1 MNTDLILGDGFYEH
15 VISHEIGH
23 SLEVHPFDG
32 FIVNNALD
40 RTVDTVM
47 SYDEDY
53 FYPLDPMPIDI
64 AAIGFLYG
72 QSNPNLQDDDYYWSN
87 YELNNYRFSITD
99 AGGNDSIILDNW
111 NTGIAVNLEPN

>member
-1 MNTDLILGDGFYEH
+1 
-15 VISHEIGH
+15 
-23 SLEVHPFDG
+23 
-32 FIVNNALD
+32 
-40 RTVDTVM
+40 M
-47 SYDEDY
+47 SYDENY

-111 NTGIAVNLEPN
+111 NTGIAVNLEPNSWSAFSTSSYETTDAWNYEFGQLYINSGTEIENVTATNF